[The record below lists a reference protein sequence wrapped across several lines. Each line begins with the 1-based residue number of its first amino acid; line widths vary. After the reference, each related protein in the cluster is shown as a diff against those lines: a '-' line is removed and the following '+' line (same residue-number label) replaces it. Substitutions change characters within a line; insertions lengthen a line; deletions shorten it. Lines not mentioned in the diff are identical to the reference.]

1 MKRIFLILGVMAFT
15 VSCNDD
21 LTNLNVDPKN
31 PASVPAESLLAN
43 AEKNLFDYMTST
55 NVNTNVFRLFSQHW
69 TETTYLDESRYDVLQ
84 RNIGDNTW
92 RTLYRDVLRDLQEA
106 QKTVMLEEP
115 VTPAEQAAKNN
126 RLAIIETLNIYT
138 YSVLVD
144 IFGNVPYSEALDA
157 EGHPTPAY
165 DDAETIYADLFER
178 LDVAIANIDPDGDS
192 FSADVIYGGDMAQW
206 LKFANSLKLRMAIT
220 VADAPGLASTA
231 QTAAEEAVASGVFES
246 TGDSATVQYLSVQ
259 PNTNPLYEDLVTSGR
274 YDFIAAN
281 TLVDYMNGVNDPRR
295 GLYYTSVGGAY
306 IGGPYAEGGD
316 FFEYSSAGD
325 PADGDAEHTVLLD
338 PTLEGILMNYIEV
351 EFLLAEAVE
360 RGWSVGGTA
369 ASHYNNAVNASI
381 LYWGGSQADADA
393 YLLQP
398 SVAYATAGAT
408 WQEKIGMQAW
418 LGLYNRGFEAWT
430 SYRRLDYP
438 QLVAP
443 ASAVAAAEGQVPK
456 RITYPVLEQT
466 LNATNYNAAG
476 SAIGGDKLATR
487 LFWDVD

>member
-1 MKRIFLILGVMAFT
+1 MAFT

-31 PASVPAESLLAN
+31 PAAVPAESLLTN
-43 AEKNLFDYMTST
+43 AEKNLVDYMTST

-69 TETTYLDESRYDVLQ
+69 TETTYLDESRYDILQ
-84 RNIGDNTW
+84 RNVSDNTW
-92 RTLYRDVLRDLQEA
+92 RALYRDVLRDLQEA
-106 QKTVMLEEP
+106 QKTVNAEMP
-115 VTPAEQAAKNN
+115 VTPREQAEKNN
-126 RLAIIETLNIYT
+126 RLAIIETLNVYT

-144 IFGNVPYSEALDA
+144 TFGDIPYSEALDA
-157 EGHPTPAY
+157 DGHPTPKY
-165 DDAETIYADLFER
+165 DDAEVIYADLFDR
-178 LDVAIANIDPDGDS
+178 LNAAIASIDPNNNS
-192 FSADVIYGGDMAQW
+192 FGADIIYQGNMDQW

-220 VADAPGLASTA
+220 VADAPGLAATA
-231 QTAAEEAVASGVFES
+231 QTAAEQAVASGVFDA

-281 TLVDYMNGVNDPRR
+281 TLVDYMNSVNDPRR

-325 PADGDAEHTVLLD
+325 PADSDAQQTILLD
-338 PTLEGILMNYIEV
+338 PTLEGILMNYTEV
-351 EFLLAEAVE
+351 EFLLAEAAE
-360 RGWSVGGTA
+360 RGWSVNGSA
-369 ASHYNNAVNASI
+369 ESHYNAAITSSI

-398 SVAYATAGAT
+398 TVAYATAATT
-408 WQEKIGMQAW
+408 WQEKIGQQAW
-418 LGLYNRGFEAWT
+418 LGYYNRGFEAWT
-430 SYRRLDYP
+430 VYRRLDYP
-438 QLVAP
+438 QLQAP

-456 RITYPVLEQT
+456 RLTYPVLEQT
-466 LNATNYNAAG
+466 LNAANYNAAG
-476 SAIGGDKLATR
+476 SAIGGDKLATK
-487 LFWDVD
+487 LFWDVN